1 MTIISKD
8 LCKRI
13 ILIEKGALNMT
24 KTEEKNELLEWVKA
38 IGIAILF
45 VWGIR
50 FFILTPIVV
59 DGASMMPTFEDG
71 DKVVVNKIGPRLT
84 EYKRFD
90 VIVFEAKEDTNYIK
104 RIIGIP
110 GDRITYENDQLFI
123 NGRKYEEPYLEE
135 YKNALIDSGTLTEDF
150 TLEENLGEVTVPDG
164 HFFVLGDNR
173 RYSTDS
179 RDPRVGFVSM
189 EKVLGTAN
197 MVYFPL
203 DNLKL
208 IN

>member
-1 MTIISKD
+1 MAKTK
-8 LCKRI
+8 
-13 ILIEKGALNMT
+13 EKS
-24 KTEEKNELLEWVKA
+24 ELLEWVKA

-45 VWGIR
+45 VWGVR

-90 VIVFEAKEDTNYIK
+90 VVVFEAKEDTNYIK

-110 GDRITYENDQLFI
+110 GDRIAYENDELFI
-123 NGRKYEEPYLEE
+123 NGKKYEEPYLEE

-189 EKVLGTAN
+189 EKVLGTAK

-203 DNLKL
+203 DNVKL
-208 IN
+208 IK

>member
-1 MTIISKD
+1 MSKV
-8 LCKRI
+8 LIKGI
-13 ILIEKGALNMT
+13 ILLEKEVLKVRKT
-24 KTEEKNELLEWVKA
+24 KDKNELLEWVKA

-45 VWGIR
+45 AWGVR
-50 FFILTPIVV
+50 VFILTPIVV

-110 GDRITYENDQLFI
+110 GDRIAYENDELFI
-123 NGRKYEEPYLEE
+123 NGEKYEEPYLDE
-135 YKNALIDSGTLTEDF
+135 YKKALLGNDTLTQDF
-150 TLEENLGEVTVPDG
+150 TLDQKLGEIAVPEG
-164 HFFVLGDNR
+164 HYFVLGDNR
-173 RYSTDS
+173 LNSIDS
-179 RDPRVGFVSM
+179 RDPSVGFVPM
-189 EKVLGTAN
+189 DKFLGSAEI
-197 MVYFPL
+197 VFLPL

-208 IN
+208 IK